1 MKSQWSEFMEQL
13 IQDSLSDPDG
23 QSFVEVG
30 RNKDGKPSSISVL
43 PNKACSGW
51 LGSLRDLL
59 ASFWLRVLSALR
71 QFTNPPNHR

>member
-13 IQDSLSDPDG
+13 IQDSLSNPDG

-43 PNKACSGW
+43 PNKACTGRLALW
-51 LGSLRDLL
+51 AAKIREIKNNLL
-59 ASFWLRVLSALR
+59 AWLRGVSRR
-71 QFTNPPNHR
+71 Q